1 MVAPVPQAS
10 HGILAPGL
18 LPTATLHG
26 WLPISFQ
33 STEILAS
40 YANRVAAKP
49 AAAGPNSPFV
59 RVQAPLSGGGA
70 IPGPSAPLGHSVTHF
85 AAHSLILTCSGSTNN
100 ISHGTVRYVS
110 EEEI

>member
-40 YANRVAAKP
+40 YANRVAARP

-59 RVQAPLSGGGA
+59 RVQAPLSGGVT
-70 IPGPSAPLGHSVTHF
+70 PPAPLLPLATASPTLQ
-85 AAHSLILTCSGSTNN
+85 LI
-100 ISHGTVRYVS
+100 H
-110 EEEI
+110 